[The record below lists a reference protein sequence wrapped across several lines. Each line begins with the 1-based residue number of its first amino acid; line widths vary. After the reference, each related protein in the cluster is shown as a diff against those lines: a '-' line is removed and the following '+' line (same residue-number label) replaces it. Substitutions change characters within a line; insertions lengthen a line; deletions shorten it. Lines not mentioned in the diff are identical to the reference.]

1 MKVGGGGDLSEIR
14 EFDMV
19 LLFLKHTPTQDK
31 GAAYSGRGGGR
42 GGGRGEKGSC
52 RKLQGRKAKR
62 G

>member
-1 MKVGGGGDLSEIR
+1 MSEIG

-19 LLFLKHTPTQDK
+19 LLFLKHTLTQDK

-42 GGGRGEKGSC
+42 GGERVEKGSC
-52 RKLQGRKAKR
+52 RKLRGRKAKR